1 MAQAKRIYISV
12 INDLAT
18 DQRVHKMCSSLEG
31 EGYQVHLIGR
41 QLKDSLPLNRT
52 YATHRM
58 KLLFNKGPF
67 FFAEYNFRLFWYLLF
82 KKADVFHSNDLDT
95 LLANYLVSKLKRKPI
110 IYDSHEYFTGVPEIQ
125 NKKFV
130 KGVWTIIEKSI
141 FPKLKHTFTVNDSIA
156 DLFEKDYNNRP
167 QVIRN
172 IPNQKSRLS
181 SVTRRDLGLP
191 EDKKILILQGAGIN
205 VDRGAEEMLEAMTL
219 LDNYL
224 LLIIGS
230 GDVIETLKERAE
242 KDDLKDKVIFKGKLP
257 YEEMMQYTQIADAGL
272 TLDKD
277 TNINYKFSL
286 PNKVFDYIRAQ
297 IPVISS
303 KIIEIEKVINKYE
316 VGTIISS
323 HETLNIA
330 KTIEQYLETVDYID
344 LEKKLH
350 FASEQLSWENEVI
363 KMLETYKSLP

>member
-1 MAQAKRIYISV
+1 
-12 INDLAT
+12 
-18 DQRVHKMCSSLEG
+18 MCTSLEG
-31 EGYQVHLIGR
+31 EGYQVHLVGR
-41 QLKDSLPLNRT
+41 KLKDSLPLDRS

-58 KLLFNKGPF
+58 KLLFNKGAF

-82 KKADVFHSNDLDT
+82 KKADVLHSNDLDT

-130 KGVWTIIEKSI
+130 KGVWTTIEKWI
-141 FPKLKHTFTVNDSIA
+141 FPKLKYTFTVNDSIA
-156 DLFEKDYNNRP
+156 DLFENDYTNRP

-172 IPNQKSRLS
+172 IPNQKSELS
-181 SVTRRDLGLP
+181 NVTRKELGLP

-205 VDRGAEEMLEAMTL
+205 VDRGAEEMLEAMTHL
-219 LDNYL
+219 ENFL

-230 GDVIETLKERAE
+230 GDVIETLIERAKSE
-242 KDDLKDKVIFKGKLP
+242 DLKDKVIFKGKLP
-257 YEEMMQYTQIADAGL
+257 YEEMMKYTQVADAGL

-297 IPVISS
+297 TPVISS
-303 KIIEIEKVINKYE
+303 KIVEIEKVINKFQ
-316 VGTIISS
+316 VGTIINS
-323 HETLNIA
+323 HETLIIA
-330 KTIEQYLETVDYID
+330 KTIEQYLETVDQID
-344 LEKKLH
+344 LKNKLH
-350 FASEQLSWENEVI
+350 IASEQLSWENEVI
-363 KMLETYKSLP
+363 KMLETYKSLPEI